1 MSNILGKHI
10 QILINNLKILKILF
24 INYIF
29 LTMYD
34 IELNDII
41 NIIIDDIIAL
51 YNKIILKNMNYK
63 NFFESIRIYF
73 NKLMVIIYY
82 SINNIVSNNKFML
95 INSSFKKEFI
105 NIYLNNNE
113 INNDEIKNIS
123 LYNIDKLF
131 DSFIYI
137 LDDFCK
143 LIN

>member
-1 MSNILGKHI
+1 
-10 QILINNLKILKILF
+10 
-24 INYIF
+24 
-29 LTMYD
+29 MYD